1 MVGQVVIYSGK
12 EYTVIVETPETFG
25 VQDENGEFHVIPKTA
40 AVEKYGTIKKFPW
53 GLVAAAAVAAWWI
66 L

>member
-12 EYTVIVETPETFG
+12 EYTVISETPETFA
-25 VQDENGEFHVIPKTA
+25 VQDENGDFHIIPKTL
-40 AVEKYGTIKKFPW
+40 AVEKYGTIKSAFPW
-53 GLVAAAAVAAWWI
+53 GLIAAAVAAWWI

>member
-12 EYTVIVETPETFG
+12 EYTVIVETNETFG